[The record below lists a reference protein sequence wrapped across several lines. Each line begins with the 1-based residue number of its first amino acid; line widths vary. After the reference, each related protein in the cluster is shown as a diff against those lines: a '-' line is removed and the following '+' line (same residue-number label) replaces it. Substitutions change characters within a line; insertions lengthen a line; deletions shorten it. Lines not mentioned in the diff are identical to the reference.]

1 MPYVDLNRSANLIH
15 ARETFYDVLIT
26 TQTSLINSTPHEDLP
41 KPMEQIENRQDQLIR
56 VLKDMLNS
64 QPGKL
69 TQN

>member
-41 KPMEQIENRQDQLIR
+41 KPVEQIEKRQDHLIR
-56 VLKDMLNS
+56 ILKDMLNRQQGES
-64 QPGKL
+64 
-69 TQN
+69 TRN